1 MAHSDAEF
9 GTVIPPI
16 GAHQQMA
23 PAPDRF
29 AAPIGLIARRFV
41 HMFFSRSRPTTVG
54 SAYTETC
61 RCRGTRPAKAGAYMR
76 PG

>member
-41 HMFFSRSRPTTVG
+41 HMF
-54 SAYTETC
+54 
-61 RCRGTRPAKAGAYMR
+61 
-76 PG
+76 